1 MKYKIGKGAI
11 NNGKGK
17 IRGGEIRGE
26 GVKYQKKV
34 RGALKIKGE
43 GEIQDREG
51 ARNNGK
57 GKSKGGKIRGEG
69 AKD

>member
-1 MKYKIGKGAI
+1 MKSLIGKVKYKIGKGAI

-26 GVKYQKKV
+26 GVKDQKKV

-51 ARNNGK
+51 VE
-57 GKSKGGKIRGEG
+57 I
-69 AKD
+69 